1 MVKEN
6 FKQID
11 LLRKRRASNN
21 LAAPYFVDTYKYV
34 KKGIFSGFVLIFLT
48 LILGIPFIF
57 RIKFLENQKVKL
69 KPFTDEYDTL
79 LKNVN
84 QESKQLKEIA
94 KFNEEL
100 KNSIINISSSSALF
114 KEISLIIPKDIQLLE
129 LTSKGNSLIT
139 KAKIY
144 NEKYLGVLNSFL
156 LNLDNSEFVKFN
168 NIDLKEIKS
177 SNSNTKDNKDKEYL
191 FEINTNL
198 STNYSQLNKNY
209 LIKLGSYGLFN
220 RLNIL
225 NSIEASSN

>member
-1 MVKEN
+1 MVKVN

-11 LLRKRRASNN
+11 LLRNRRESNY
-21 LAAPYFVDTYKYV
+21 LADPYFIDTNKYI
-34 KKGIFSGFVLIFLT
+34 KKGIFSGLILILIS

-69 KPFTDEYDTL
+69 QPFIEEHDL
-79 LKNVN
+79 LVKNLDK
-84 QESKQLKEIA
+84 ESKQLKEIA
-94 KFNEEL
+94 KFNEDL

-129 LTSKGNSLIT
+129 LNSKGNSLIM
-139 KAKIY
+139 KAKVY

-156 LNLDNSEFVKFN
+156 LNLDNSEFIKFD

-177 SNSNTKDNKDKEYL
+177 SNKNIKDKEYL
-191 FEINTNL
+191 FEIITKL
-198 STNYSQLNKNY
+198 STNYSQINKDY

-220 RLNIL
+220 RLNLL
-225 NSIEASSN
+225 NSFKSDS